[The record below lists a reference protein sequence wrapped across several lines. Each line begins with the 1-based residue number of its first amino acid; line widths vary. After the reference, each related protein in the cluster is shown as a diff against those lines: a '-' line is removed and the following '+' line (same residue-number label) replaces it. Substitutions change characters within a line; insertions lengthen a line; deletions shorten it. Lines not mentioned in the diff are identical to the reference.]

1 MEIVGNE
8 HTVRAYS
15 RNREISNNQI
25 LKTNDIIRID
35 NKKYKVA
42 ILGDVTYD
50 GKVNANDVKKIIR
63 IVKKQ
68 ISSNYVEKVA
78 TDVNED
84 GKLNKTDVEIA
95 NKIYK
100 NEYVEQSSQF
110 KTQQQYTITYNLNGG
125 SNPGN
130 PTIYSEVDTFTL
142 KNPSKNGWH
151 IWFTDD
157 DKSHLFYVRNNKFVK
172 SEFID
177 GYWLRSD
184 GTWDEKQQ
192 AKWHKGKNE
201 KYWYGY
207 SNESW
212 YVKSKTYWID
222 GSQYQFDSSGYCTS
236 GRGC

>member
-1 MEIVGNE
+1 M
-8 HTVRAYS
+8 
-15 RNREISNNQI
+15 
-25 LKTNDIIRID
+25 
-35 NKKYKVA
+35 
-42 ILGDVTYD
+42 
-50 GKVNANDVKKIIR
+50 
-63 IVKKQ
+63 
-68 ISSNYVEKVA
+68 
-78 TDVNED
+78 
-84 GKLNKTDVEIA
+84 
-95 NKIYK
+95 
-100 NEYVEQSSQF
+100 
-110 KTQQQYTITYNLNGG
+110 
-125 SNPGN
+125 
-130 PTIYSEVDTFTL
+130 
-142 KNPSKNGWH
+142 
-151 IWFTDD
+151 TDD